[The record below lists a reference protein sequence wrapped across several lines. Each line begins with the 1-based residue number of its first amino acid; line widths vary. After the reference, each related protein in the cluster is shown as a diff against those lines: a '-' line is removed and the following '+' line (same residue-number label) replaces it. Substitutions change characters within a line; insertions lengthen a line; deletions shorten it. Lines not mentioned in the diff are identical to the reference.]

1 MFLRLHRL
9 DYGCNEIIINFEK
22 LKYFEESNIPV
33 DEEGLV
39 DGYGTDIYFEKLYKD
54 KNRIGDQWFEDCI
67 TVSESVEEIVALL
80 SDEEE

>member
-9 DYGCNEIIINFEK
+9 SCSCKEIIINFEK
-22 LKYFEESNIPV
+22 VRYFEKSNMPV

-39 DGYGTDIYFEKLYKD
+39 DGYGTNIYFGKPYKD
-54 KNRIGDQWFEDCI
+54 KNRIDYQWFEDCI